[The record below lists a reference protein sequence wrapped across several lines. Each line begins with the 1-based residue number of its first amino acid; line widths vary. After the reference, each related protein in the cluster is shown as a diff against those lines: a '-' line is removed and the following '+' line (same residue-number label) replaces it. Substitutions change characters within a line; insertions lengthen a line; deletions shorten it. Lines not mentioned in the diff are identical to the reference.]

1 MSETMKTS
9 PKSGL
14 ALRLLR
20 YSLPYWRSMLLSLV
34 LILIISAMINYLPVL
49 IKRMTD
55 SCLLNEEIGAE
66 ERLKGLTR
74 LSLLYIALALAGHLI
89 GYVQAM
95 LTAWLGQRIIYDLR
109 VSLFRKVIHLHQG
122 HFDHTPVG
130 SLLTRVTSDIDRLQR
145 FVTDGVVG
153 TVADVFMLGTIM
165 VYMLLI
171 HVKVALVLF
180 AMLPPLFVV
189 LFLING
195 KLRNANRQ
203 IRKRQAALNAL
214 LQEDIVGMTTIQLF
228 NREPAAQEEFTERNT
243 DLRSAHFEE
252 VRWFSLYFPVIE
264 SGQAIAFILIL
275 GAGGYLLLANS
286 GVISL
291 GVLVAFLTYIRNFFR
306 PLGSLSDKAGMFQ
319 MAMAAAERVFAL
331 IDIPEEIPDPKEP
344 LEFGPDGGKSQT
356 QAALEPATPA
366 QSVHKH
372 TRYVSAGGNIEFRD
386 VWFAYD
392 GENWVIKDLS
402 FAVRPGEVI
411 AVVGATGAGKTTIV
425 NLIGRFYDIQRG
437 AVTIDGRDVRAFRKT
452 DLRQRLGYVFQDPFI
467 FAGTVA
473 ENISLLNPDLSRDD
487 LVAAAKTVNAHGFI
501 NDMPDGYDTALNERG
516 EGLSLGQ
523 KQLLSMA
530 RTLAQNPEL
539 LFILDEATASVDTAT
554 EMLIQDAL
562 GKLMRNRTSIVIA
575 HRLSTIRHAN
585 RILVMRHGELVD
597 EGTHDELMLR
607 RGYYRQLHELLQHSP
622 R

>member
-1 MSETMKTS
+1 MTERVKT
-9 PKSGL
+9 PAKSGL

-20 YSLPYWRSMLLSLV
+20 YSLPYWRGMLVSLV

-55 SCLLNEEIGAE
+55 SCLLNREIAADD
-66 ERLKGLTR
+66 RLKGLTR
-74 LSLLYIALALAGHLI
+74 LSGLYLALALGGHLI

-130 SLLTRVTSDIDRLQR
+130 SLLTRVTSDVDRLQR

-153 TVADVFMLGTIM
+153 TVADVFMLASIM

-171 HVKVALVLF
+171 HVQVALVLF
-180 AMLPPLFVV
+180 AVLPLLFVV
-189 LFLING
+189 LFFING

-203 IRKRQAALNAL
+203 IRIRQASMNAL

-228 NREPAAQEEFTERNT
+228 NREAAAQDEFTERNT
-243 DLRSAHFEE
+243 NLRAAHFEE

-275 GAGGYLLLANS
+275 GAGGYLLLNNS
-286 GVISL
+286 GLISL
-291 GVLVAFLTYIRNFFR
+291 GALIAFLTYIRNFFR

-331 IDIPEEIPDPKEP
+331 IDIPEEIPDPEEP
-344 LEFGPDGGKSQT
+344 LVLLG
-356 QAALEPATPA
+356 ATPCARPRRTQKLSTA
-366 QSVHKH
+366 QGGH
-372 TRYVSAGGNIEFRD
+372 TGPPLHLVGNIEFRD
-386 VWFAYD
+386 VWFAYQD
-392 GENWVIKDLS
+392 ENWVLKHLS
-402 FAVRPGEVI
+402 FGVRPGEVI
-411 AVVGATGAGKTTIV
+411 AVVGATGAGKSTII
-425 NLIGRFYDIQRG
+425 NLIGRFYDVQRG

-452 DLRQRLGYVFQDPFI
+452 DLRRRLGYVFQDPFI

-473 ENISLLNPDLSRDD
+473 ENISLLNPDLGRAD
-487 LVAAAKTVNAHGFI
+487 LIAAAKIVNAQGFI
-501 NDMPDGYDTALNERG
+501 SDMPDGYDTVLNERG

-539 LFILDEATASVDTAT
+539 LFVLDEATASVDTAT
-554 EMLIQDAL
+554 EVLIQDAL
-562 GKLMRNRTSIVIA
+562 GKLIHKRTSIVIA
-575 HRLSTIRHAN
+575 HRLSTIRHAD

-607 RGYYRQLHELLQHSP
+607 RGYYRQLYELLQHSP

>member
-20 YSLPYWRSMLLSLV
+20 YSLPYWRSMLLSLA

-55 SCLLNEEIGAE
+55 SCLLNQEIAADK
-66 ERLKGLTR
+66 RLEGLTR
-74 LSLLYIALALAGHLI
+74 LSMLYIGLALGGHLI

-109 VSLFRKVIHLHQG
+109 VSLFRKVIRLHQG

-180 AMLPPLFVV
+180 TMLPPLFVV
-189 LFLING
+189 LVLING
-195 KLRNANRQ
+195 RLRNANRQ

-228 NREPAAQEEFTERNT
+228 NREPAAQDEFTERNAH
-243 DLRSAHFEE
+243 LRAAHFEE

-275 GAGGYLLLANS
+275 GAGGFLLLRNS

-291 GVLVAFLTYIRNFFR
+291 GVLIAFLTYIRNFFR

-331 IDIPEEIPDPKEP
+331 IDIPEEIPEPKEA
-344 LEFGPDGGKSQT
+344 LAPDCINGK
-356 QAALEPATPA
+356 
-366 QSVHKH
+366 
-372 TRYVSAGGNIEFRD
+372 IEFSD
-386 VWFAYD
+386 VWFAYE

-402 FAVRPGEVI
+402 FGVRPGEVI
-411 AVVGATGAGKTTIV
+411 AVVGATGAGKSTIV

-437 AVTIDGRDVRAFRKT
+437 AVMIDGRDVRAFRKT

-501 NDMPDGYDTALNERG
+501 SDMPDNYDTVLNERG

-530 RTLAQNPEL
+530 RTLAQDPEL
-539 LFILDEATASVDTAT
+539 LFVLDEATASVDTAT
-554 EMLIQDAL
+554 EVLIQDAL
-562 GKLMRNRTSIVIA
+562 GKLVHNRTSIVIA
-575 HRLSTIRHAN
+575 HRLSTIRHAD

-607 RGYYRQLHELLQHSP
+607 RGYYRQLYELLQHSP

>member
-1 MSETMKTS
+1 MTENVKTS

-20 YSLPYWRSMLLSLV
+20 YSLPYWRWMLLSLV

-55 SCLLNEEIGAE
+55 SCLLNQEIAAE
-66 ERLKGLTR
+66 ERLNGLTR
-74 LSLLYIALALAGHLI
+74 LSVLYIALALGGHLI
-89 GYVQAM
+89 GYVQAL

-130 SLLTRVTSDIDRLQR
+130 SLMTRVTSDVDRLQR

-153 TVADVFMLGTIM
+153 TVADVFMLASIM
-165 VYMLLI
+165 TYMLLI

-180 AMLPPLFVV
+180 AMLPPLFVA

-214 LQEDIVGMTTIQLF
+214 LQEDLVGMTTIQLF
-228 NREPAAQEEFTERNT
+228 NREPAAQDEFTERNT

-264 SGQAIAFILIL
+264 AGQALSFILIL
-275 GAGGYLLLANS
+275 GAGGYLLLVNS
-286 GVISL
+286 GLISL
-291 GVLVAFLTYIRNFFR
+291 GVLIAFLTYIRNFFR

-331 IDIPEEIPDPKEP
+331 IDIPEEIPDPEEP
-344 LEFGPDGGKSQT
+344 LALVGAPLCGRPQNTRTLSTPQGGHTGPPLRLRGS
-356 QAALEPATPA
+356 
-366 QSVHKH
+366 
-372 TRYVSAGGNIEFRD
+372 IEFRD
-386 VWFAYD
+386 VWFAYE
-392 GENWVIKDLS
+392 GENWVVKDLS

-411 AVVGATGAGKTTIV
+411 AVVGATGAGKSTIV
-425 NLIGRFYDIQRG
+425 NLIGRFYDVQRG
-437 AVTIDGRDVRAFRKT
+437 AVMIDGRDVRAFQKT

-467 FAGTVA
+467 FAGAVA
-473 ENISLLNPDLSRDD
+473 ENISLLNPDLARDD
-487 LVAAAKTVNAHGFI
+487 LIAAAKTVNAHGFI
-501 NDMPDGYDTALNERG
+501 TDMPDGYDTMLNERG

-530 RTLAQNPEL
+530 RTLAQDPEL
-539 LFILDEATASVDTAT
+539 LFVLDEATASVDTAT
-554 EMLIQDAL
+554 EILIQDAL
-562 GKLMRNRTSIVIA
+562 GKLMQDQTSIVIA
-575 HRLSTIRHAN
+575 HRLSTIRHAD

-607 RGYYRQLHELLQHSP
+607 RGYYRQLYELLQHSP